1 MPWVRD
7 MDNLMVNKLKNLLG
21 TTESIGIA
29 IGRDPGI
36 DEMAGALSLY
46 LAITSEGKKVAI
58 ACPSDPLVEVSSLV
72 GIDMVKKGFEADQ
85 GDLTVSFPYKEGEI
99 EKISYTLEEGKLNI
113 LVKAGEQGLSFN
125 ENNIEYKRG
134 AGEPKLIFVIGTPRL
149 SDLGRVFNVDAL
161 KDSTIVNIDYKKD
174 NQGFGEILLVNKN
187 MSSVSEM
194 VASLLYS
201 LGIKIDMDI
210 ASNLMSG
217 IIAGTDNFQ
226 SSRTS
231 STAFEMAAILMKN
244 GAVRQV
250 RETGRKPDVLVGED
264 AYSFFTPAK
273 QPKKT
278 EPKISSF
285 IKSSSPISQNVNAA
299 NQPNG
304 AASAKGLSEPTEDNP
319 PDDWLAPKIYK
330 GTTAI

>member
-1 MPWVRD
+1 
-7 MDNLMVNKLKNLLG
+7 
-21 TTESIGIA
+21 
-29 IGRDPGI
+29 
-36 DEMAGALSLY
+36 
-46 LAITSEGKKVAI
+46 
-58 ACPSDPLVEVSSLV
+58 
-72 GIDMVKKGFEADQ
+72 MVKKGFDADQ

-134 AGEPKLIFVIGTPRL
+134 AGAPKLIFVIGTPRL

-187 MSSVSEM
+187 MSSVSEL
-194 VASLLYS
+194 VALLLS
-201 LGIKIDMDI
+201 TLGLKIDIDI

-217 IIAGTDNFQ
+217 IITATDNFQ
-226 SSRTS
+226 NPRTS

-244 GAVRQV
+244 GAVRQIKEEV
-250 RETGRKPDVLVGED
+250 TEKPDLLQRED
-264 AYSFFTPAK
+264 AYSFFTPK
-273 QPKKT
+273 PQTQTPSFSKKT
-278 EPKISSF
+278 NGTEEKR
-285 IKSSSPISQNVNAA
+285 AA
-299 NQPNG
+299 F
-304 AASAKGLSEPTEDNP
+304 AKEDVKLDENNP

-330 GTTAI
+330 GSTTI